1 MEARTKRPGFLF
13 SYGNTVN
20 TIVATHV
27 ISAMEVL
34 RFPLARLACG
44 FIPGIVWSYVVR
56 PDIAVVLMA
65 NALSLALF
73 LVAFRVARRPKSR
86 SYFGVM
92 LLLVGFGCG
101 ALCHSVHTFHHQKN
115 HFRHFISEGKPQQV
129 IVIVSEKRKSSPK
142 RSRFVTELIHID
154 GKPASGKIL
163 LQAAPETHFAIGTKV
178 LAYGEIIMN
187 QPPLNPGQFDYGK
200 YLDDQA
206 IAAQFFLTDQNHQ
219 PTGLEKNLSHYADAA
234 RTRIIRTLRESG
246 FNERELQ
253 VLHALVLGQ
262 QQDVSP
268 DIVFEYQ
275 AAGAVHILSVSG
287 LHMGFVLLFVNFLL
301 NRLPKTR
308 RYNMIRAAATLLLLW
323 AFSFIAGLSA
333 SVVRAATMFSFVA
346 IGNNLNRGTNIYH
359 TLLVSML
366 LILLFNPAFISDVG
380 FQLSYAAL
388 FFIVW
393 LQPALSNLWVPKS
406 KFVKYFWDIVT
417 VSFAAQLGT
426 LPLSIYY
433 FHQFP
438 MLFFVTNLVVI
449 PMLSVIMG
457 LAAVVTI
464 PAAFGCAL
472 PMLPDVLEKAI
483 YIMNTAIGEV
493 AALDDFVLRKI
504 PCNAWMLIA
513 AYLLLFAL
521 GSWIRKPSAKR
532 FVWAAAAAL
541 ALQVST
547 LASVKYHAMQQDFIV
562 LQVPKQTVIIA
573 QRNRKAA
580 LYGHRVNA
588 VSDLALQRFVSDV
601 RQMKPAYTFWF
612 GRKKI
617 LLLKK
622 GMPLPEAKPDVFILS
637 DSPKFNLERW
647 LQHHRPEIVVA
658 DASNFKT
665 DVVRWKATCRK
676 RKIPFHY
683 TREKGFFVLAD

>member
-1 MEARTKRPGFLF
+1 M
-13 SYGNTVN
+13 TVA
-20 TIVATHV
+20 ATHV

-56 PDIAVVLMA
+56 PEIAVVLTA
-65 NALSLALF
+65 NALSLVLF
-73 LVAFRVARRPKSR
+73 LVAFWLARQSKWR
-86 SYFGVM
+86 SYFGAM

-101 ALCHSVHTFHHQKN
+101 ALCHCVHTFHHRKN
-115 HFRHFISEGKPQQV
+115 HFRHFTTDGKPQQLMV
-129 IVIVSEKRKSSPK
+129 VVSEKRKSSPK
-142 RSRFVTELIHID
+142 RTRFVAELLQID
-154 GKPASGKIL
+154 GKPATGKIL
-163 LQAAPETHFAIGTKV
+163 LQAAPEAHFAIGTKV
-178 LAYGEIIMN
+178 LAFGEIIMN

-206 IAAQFFLTDQNHQ
+206 IAAQFFLTEKNHQ
-219 PTGLEKNLSHYADAA
+219 VTGLEKNLSHYADAT
-234 RTRIIRTLRESG
+234 RNRIIRTLRQSG

-262 QQDVSP
+262 QQDISP
-268 DIVFEYQ
+268 DIVSDYQ

-301 NRLPKTR
+301 NRLPRTR
-308 RYNMIRAAATLLLLW
+308 RYNLIRVAATVLLLW
-323 AFSFIAGLSA
+323 AFAFIAGLSA

-346 IGNNLNRGTNIYH
+346 IGNSLNRSANIYH
-359 TLLVSML
+359 TLLVSVL
-366 LILLFNPAFISDVG
+366 LILLLNPAFINDVG

-388 FFIVW
+388 FFIIW
-393 LQPALSNLWVPKS
+393 LQPALGALWTPKS
-406 KFVKYFWDIVT
+406 KIVKYFWDIVT

-426 LPLSIYY
+426 LPLSIFY

-457 LAAVVTI
+457 LAAVATI

-472 PMLPDVLEKAI
+472 PMLPDVLEKTI
-483 YIMNTAIGEV
+483 YIMNTVIGKV

-504 PCNAWMLIA
+504 PCNSWMLIA
-513 AYLLLFAL
+513 AYLLLFAF
-521 GSWIRKPSAKR
+521 GSWTRKPTAKR
-532 FVWAAAAAL
+532 FVWIVAAAF

-562 LQVPKQTVIIA
+562 LQVPKQTVLIA
-573 QRNRKAA
+573 QRNRKAV

-588 VSDLALQRFVSDV
+588 VSDLALHRFVSDV
-601 RQMKPAYTFWF
+601 RQMKPARTFWF

-622 GMPLPEAKPDVFILS
+622 GMPLPEAQPDVLILS
-637 DSPKFNLERW
+637 ESPQFNLERW
-647 LQHHRPEIVVA
+647 LQNHRPEIIVA
-658 DASNFKT
+658 DASNFNT

-683 TREKGFFVLAD
+683 TREKGFFSLSE